1 MVHPSAS
8 EQPRPV
14 EAWGDRVHPA
24 QPQHGA
30 IPGGVTG
37 GNTWRGLLLAVVAVL
52 VGVGV
57 LVYALLA

>member
-1 MVHPSAS
+1 MVDPSGA
-8 EQPRPV
+8 EQFRPV

-37 GNTWRGLLLAVVAVL
+37 GNSWRGLLLAVVAVL
-52 VGVGV
+52 VVVGGV
-57 LVYALLA
+57 VYALLA